1 MKKLIA
7 LGVSAATLLALPTTA
22 DARDWGRG
30 GNWDRQNYSYR
41 DRDGDRD
48 GDRYRDRYRRYS
60 GYGYRNYGYAY
71 PRSRTVISV
80 GYGGYYG
87 GYGGYGYPA
96 YGYGYPSYGYGYPSY
111 GYGSGYGYPGY

>member
-48 GDRYRDRYRRYS
+48 SDRYRDRYRRYS

-80 GYGGYYG
+80 GYGGYGYPGYGYG
-87 GYGGYGYPA
+87 GYGGVGGGPVS
-96 YGYGYPSYGYGYPSY
+96 PPCCW
-111 GYGSGYGYPGY
+111 

>member
-1 MKKLIA
+1 MESRSISMKKLIA
-7 LGVSAATLLALPTTA
+7 LGLSTATLLALPTTA

-41 DRDGDRD
+41 DRDGDRN

-71 PRSRTVISV
+71 PRTRTVISI
-80 GYGGYYG
+80 GYPGYYG
-87 GYGGYGYPA
+87 GYGGYGGARRAGAACRLLGPRRRA
-96 YGYGYPSYGYGYPSY
+96 RL
-111 GYGSGYGYPGY
+111 